1 MREQSSNLFF
11 AKHFFK
17 FHSNGKGSSYQ
28 IYENIHKIL
37 HISDCCKG
45 CSQFETKSLN
55 REIKVTGTYKY
66 YQISRCASV
75 PYYSKCKDK
84 FNIVSNKI

>member
-11 AKHFFK
+11 AKHFF
-17 FHSNGKGSSYQ
+17 SNFTVMTKVRHTKYMKT
-28 IYENIHKIL
+28 HKIL
-37 HISDCCKG
+37 YISDCCKG

-66 YQISRCASV
+66 YQISRCAGV
-75 PYYSKCKDK
+75 PY
-84 FNIVSNKI
+84 